1 MSHQLQI
8 PITKKVELHP
18 SITPAMNAVRPPP
31 VRVTNTPPQAAIV
44 SKIVRSRWLRQE
56 CRRSC
61 RRKMGN
67 RPKISI
73 EKRVKE
79 KT

>member
-1 MSHQLQI
+1 
-8 PITKKVELHP
+8 
-18 SITPAMNAVRPPP
+18 
-31 VRVTNTPPQAAIV
+31 
-44 SKIVRSRWLRQE
+44 VRSRWLRQE